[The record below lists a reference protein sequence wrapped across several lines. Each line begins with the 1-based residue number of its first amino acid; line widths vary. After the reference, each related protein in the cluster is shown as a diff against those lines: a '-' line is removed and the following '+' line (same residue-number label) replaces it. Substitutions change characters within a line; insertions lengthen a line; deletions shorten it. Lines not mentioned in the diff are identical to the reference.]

1 LEVRLENVVIARTEA
16 YEHLKTLMLTSHAQL
31 WRSDALRKNYARNQK
46 NLRKHLETC
55 LPEIMRLPV
64 AQSEAAHAMA
74 SFELWHRLREHQKLN
89 ISDARMAM
97 IETLTRLLED

>member
-1 LEVRLENVVIARTEA
+1 
-16 YEHLKTLMLTSHAQL
+16 MLTSHAQL

-55 LPEIMRLPV
+55 LPEIMHLPV